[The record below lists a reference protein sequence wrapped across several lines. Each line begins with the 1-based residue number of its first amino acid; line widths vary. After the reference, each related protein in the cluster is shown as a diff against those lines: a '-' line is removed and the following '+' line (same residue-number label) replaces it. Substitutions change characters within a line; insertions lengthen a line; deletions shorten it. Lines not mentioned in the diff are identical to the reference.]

1 MEWNP
6 SEDYVNTRA
15 HSEIDRLHSFKISN
29 MDNVYPLLP
38 GTRIRLEVIGEMF
51 EDGRWKEIHRK
62 PLARVQAYD
71 IYYHRAKQA
80 RASRPPASPA
90 PSPPPA
96 LRCRRRVNLRRV
108 PPTGKEKAFSAQRDW
123 RPLQRKRKAIALF
136 YSAHDGPRRRL
147 CHRKSPPTTNK
158 TFFIYKF
165 YLMKQSL

>member
-1 MEWNP
+1 MEWNL
-6 SEDYVNTRA
+6 SEDCVNTRA

-51 EDGRWKEIHRK
+51 EDGRWREIHGK

-96 LRCRRRVNLRRV
+96 LRRRRRVNLSRV
-108 PPTGKEKAFSAQRDW
+108 PPKKKKKRSAPHAIRAPCRERGRQSHCSTQRTTGPVAASVTGRV
-123 RPLQRKRKAIALF
+123 PLPPIKHFLF
-136 YSAHDGPRRRL
+136 
-147 CHRKSPPTTNK
+147 TN
-158 TFFIYKF
+158 FI
-165 YLMKQSL
+165 